1 VEQAQFYGYDFL
13 QPQPCVL
20 INQELEIDPA
30 LSLEA
35 IDAWFANH
43 LAISEERY
51 AESGLLNGDAARNH
65 AIAVITRALALYGEY
80 VTAAGLPCYNAGRIV
95 RATAISGK
103 PDTWRMTIAVTVLDN
118 IPFRIFTSVLRDAM
132 VHVLGRFSVHP
143 VPGETD
149 PILEQIKETTIDQLE
164 KCIPFSAGNT
174 AILDMAHKQNVP
186 YRHFG
191 SSIVRLGWGAKS
203 RLLQHSATEAD
214 SALAAGVCG
223 SKTLTARLL
232 NAMGFPGAEHIAVL
246 SLEEAIAAAAKIGW
260 PLVVKPANR
269 ERSEGVSINVTD
281 RAGLVAAYKLANEL
295 SPQVLVERQAP
306 GVNHR
311 LLVAEGKL
319 IYATKRLPKNVLG
332 DGIHTVAELG
342 EIGNAKLAKMPPW
355 NRYKGW
361 IFDDEVD
368 KVLASQGHSRDSVPA
383 EGERVLMRTMSV
395 PAWGGEIVNL
405 TREVHPD
412 NARLAIEATRAL
424 GLSVCGVD
432 LMSTDITRPW
442 HETGGIINEMNFRP
456 QFVWQ
461 LREADAASVVP
472 ALQLDDCRIPVHAVT
487 GHGDLIGQAR
497 ALRARLAAAG
507 RKAHLTTAS
516 LSEDADG
523 GEIPMRQS
531 QMFDRAVALLMRPDV
546 EELIMVGEPEEFF
559 KRGFAVDRLDEVI
572 ILDTDEDRAAQTLR
586 EFQTRIAMT
595 SEARVL
601 RPVN

>member
-1 VEQAQFYGYDFL
+1 MEQAQFYGYDFL

-20 INQELEIDPA
+20 INQELEIEPA

-43 LAISEERY
+43 LDIAEERY
-51 AESGLLNGDAARNH
+51 AESSLLNGNAARNH

-80 VTAAGLPCYNAGRIV
+80 VTAAGLPCYNAGRIL
-95 RATAISGK
+95 RATAIPDK

-118 IPFRIFTSVLRDAM
+118 IPFRIFTEVLRDAL
-132 VHVLGRFSVHP
+132 VHVLGRFSQDP

-149 PILEQIKETTIDQLE
+149 AILEPIKETTIERLE

-232 NAMGFPGAEHIAVL
+232 NALGFPGAEHIAVL
-246 SLEEAIAAAAKIGW
+246 SLEEAISAAKTIGW

-269 ERSEGVSINVTD
+269 ERSEGVTINVTD
-281 RAGLVAAYKLANEL
+281 RAGLVAAYEEAHQL
-295 SPQVLVERQAP
+295 SPQVLIERQAP

-332 DGIHTVAELG
+332 DGVHTIAELG
-342 EIGNAKLAKMPPW
+342 AIGDARLAKMPPW
-355 NRYKGW
+355 KRYKGW

-368 KVLASQGHSRDSVPA
+368 RLLADQGHSRDTIPA
-383 EGERVLMRTMSV
+383 EGERVLLRAMSV
-395 PAWGGEIVNL
+395 NAWGGEIVNL
-405 TREVHPD
+405 TAEVHPD

-432 LMSTDITRPW
+432 LMSTDITKPW

-487 GHGDLIGQAR
+487 GHGDLLGQAR
-497 ALRARLAAAG
+497 ALHARLAAAG
-507 RKAHLTTAS
+507 RKAHLTTAA
-516 LSEDADG
+516 LSED
-523 GEIPMRQS
+523 GEGRPIPMRQS
-531 QMFDRAVALLMRPDV
+531 AMFDRAVALLLRPDV
-546 EELIMVGEPEEFF
+546 EELIMVGEPGEYF

-572 ILDTDEDRAAQTLR
+572 VFDSDEDRAAQTLR
-586 EFQTRIAMT
+586 EFHTRIAIT
-595 SEARVL
+595 GAARHV

>member
-20 INQELEIDPA
+20 VNQEMTIDPGLDLA
-30 LSLEA
+30 T
-35 IDAWFANH
+35 IDAWFSGH
-43 LAISEERY
+43 LDIAEDRY

-65 AIAVITRALALYGEY
+65 AIAVVTRALAVYGEY

-95 RATAISGK
+95 RATAVEGK

-118 IPFRIFTSVLRDAM
+118 IPFRVFTQVLRDAL
-132 VHVLGRFSVHP
+132 VHVLHTYSQPP

-149 PILEQIKETTIDQLE
+149 SVLDRIKETVIDALE

-246 SLEEAIAAAAKIGW
+246 SLEEAIAAAGKIGW

-269 ERSEGVSINVTD
+269 ERSEGVTVNVTD
-281 RAGLVAAYKLANEL
+281 RAGLVKAYETAREL

-319 IYATKRLPKNVLG
+319 IYATKRLAKNVLG
-332 DGIHTVAELG
+332 DGVHTVAELG
-342 EIGNAKLAKMPPW
+342 RLGNERLAAMPPW
-355 NRYKGW
+355 KRYKGW
-361 IFDDEVD
+361 IFDDDVD
-368 KVLASQGHSRDSVPA
+368 RLLAKQGHSRDTVPA
-383 EGERVLMRTMSV
+383 DGERVLMREM
-395 PAWGGEIVNL
+395 PMHEWGGEIVNL
-405 TREVHPD
+405 TDQIHPD

-432 LMSTDITRPW
+432 LMTTDVTRPW
-442 HETGGIINEMNFRP
+442 HETGAIINEMNFRP

-497 ALRARLAAAG
+497 ALRARLEAEG
-507 RKAHLTTAS
+507 RRAHLTTGA
-516 LSEDADG
+516 LSEDAG
-523 GEIPMRQS
+523 GVAIPMRQS
-531 QMFDRAVALLMRPDV
+531 AMFDRAVALLMRPDV
-546 EELIMVGEPEEFF
+546 EELIMVGEPGEYF
-559 KRGFAVDRLDEVI
+559 KRGFAVDRLDEVVVF
-572 ILDTDEDRAAQTLR
+572 DSDEDRAAQTLR
-586 EFQTRIAMT
+586 EFQTRVAIT
-595 SEARVL
+595 GEARHL